1 MVNQNVERWF
11 VETLDEN
18 LRDENSDTSI
28 TIERVPGETL
38 GNTRLKSLASSCVI
52 SNPYRGI
59 LFRLLNNLLLLI
71 LLLLIIIRVCFISIE
86 LFNLLYMNKFQKI
99 VGIENVRCQTEDK
112 LTRISKLITIKEP
125 VKA

>member
-1 MVNQNVERWF
+1 MVNQVVERWF

-38 GNTRLKSLASSCVI
+38 GNMRLKSLGSSCMI

-59 LFRLLNNLLLLI
+59 LFKLLDNLLLLI
-71 LLLLIIIRVCFISIE
+71 LLLLVIIRGFELHRKEFLINKCEGDPICFISIE
-86 LFNLLYMNKFQKI
+86 LFNLFYRNKLQKI
-99 VGIENVRCQTEDK
+99 VGTENVRC
-112 LTRISKLITIKEP
+112 
-125 VKA
+125 

>member
-1 MVNQNVERWF
+1 MVNQDAKRWF

-38 GNTRLKSLASSCVI
+38 GNTRLKSLGSSCVI
-52 SNPYRGI
+52 SNPYGAI

-71 LLLLIIIRVCFISIE
+71 LLLLIIIQGFELHRKEFLINKCEGDPFVCFIPIE
-86 LFNLLYMNKFQKI
+86 FFNLFYINKLQRI
-99 VGIENVRCQTEDK
+99 VGIENVRC
-112 LTRISKLITIKEP
+112 
-125 VKA
+125 

>member
-1 MVNQNVERWF
+1 MVNQDVERWF

-28 TIERVPGETL
+28 TIECVPGETL
-38 GNTRLKSLASSCVI
+38 GNTRLKSLGSSCVI

-71 LLLLIIIRVCFISIE
+71 LLLLIIIRGFELHRKEFLINKCEGGPICFISIE
-86 LFNLLYMNKFQKI
+86 LFNLFYINKLQKI
-99 VGIENVRCQTEDK
+99 VDIENVRC
-112 LTRISKLITIKEP
+112 
-125 VKA
+125 